1 MNVNIE
7 VFDREVIENIV
18 TCLNFKMDKVIF
30 FGHHDTMDEES
41 KAITRWALAKLCDVT
56 DVTFREV
63 STKDIDRVLEK
74 ITQEV
79 HTEERAG
86 GKCYFDLTGGA
97 DMVLVAMGM
106 YSATHNTPMHRYDIA
121 DGELKILNTDADHV
135 DKCVEGRQTHLTIND
150 LVKLRGGVVDRSMQ
164 KSFKDGFSDAL
175 KRDIYALWQV
185 ASSDMNKWNDFSS
198 VLNASKTSK
207 FNKSDPDSVPV
218 EWVERERVQ
227 AAVKKQDGIPTE
239 KDFTDYLERLEGAG
253 CIDKVTTH
261 RDWISF
267 SYKSNHIRGCM
278 LDAGS
283 ILELH
288 TYFERLDSGIYDDC
302 KIGTHLK
309 WGTNAADD
317 GYMVNNEI
325 DVLLQRGYVL
335 TFISCKA
342 GAPDQTALYEL
353 DTVASRFGGKYAQK
367 ELVTA
372 GEMEPHHAQRAKEM
386 HITVVQV

>member
-56 DVTFREV
+56 DVSFEEV
-63 STKDIDRVLEK
+63 STKDIDRVQEK
-74 ITQEV
+74 IAQVV

-198 VLNASKTSK
+198 VLKASKTSK
-207 FNKSDPDSVPV
+207 PNQNEHIQ
-218 EWVERERVQ
+218 EWVERSRVRK
-227 AAVKKQDGIPTE
+227 AAPSQKDMGTE
-239 KDFTDYLERLEGAG
+239 TVFFQYLEKLEDAG
-253 CIDKVTTH
+253 CIRSLETH
-261 RDWISF
+261 EDWISF
-267 SYKSNHIRGCM
+267 QYKNSHIRSCM

-342 GAPDQTALYEL
+342 GAPDQMALYEL
-353 DTVASRFGGKYAQK
+353 DTVASRFGGKYAKK